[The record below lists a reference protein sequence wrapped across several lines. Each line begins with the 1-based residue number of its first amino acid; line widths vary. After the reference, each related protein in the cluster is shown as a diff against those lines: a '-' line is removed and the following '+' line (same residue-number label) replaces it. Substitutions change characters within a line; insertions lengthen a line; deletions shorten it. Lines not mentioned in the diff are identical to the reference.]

1 MPEYLLT
8 GRSRNGKQETVRID
22 APTADLAYKQ
32 FQKRGYHDIE
42 LHTDDVSAHY
52 TRQSEFADEITP
64 AEYLQFR
71 YFGSWLDDA
80 LFVAWKLYNSGW
92 IVYGAAA
99 AFLMFRRIMNWP
111 QGWSDYVALAIAAF
125 PLLFGIGS
133 QLFNATHRYTRMI
146 DALAWGRW
154 EQVLTRLPRV
164 RGSIPPE
171 EAAFCE
177 AQALAGLGRLDEAL
191 RILKPFADDQQ
202 LPAWLYWG
210 RMGDVYFAAGKPD
223 MIVRMQE
230 KAFELASDN
239 PTVLLD
245 LATSVI
251 RWQRDAERARQLLE
265 QARTH
270 VLSDVLEIFAKM
282 LEGMI
287 DLESGDPARAQ
298 MHFEDT
304 LAALFPLRNATP
316 LIGAAIDRTYAYLC
330 LACAAQDELRAARRH
345 FHRAEPRL
353 RALGSFDLL
362 QRCEA
367 ALRKGT
373 LST

>member
-1 MPEYLLT
+1 
-8 GRSRNGKQETVRID
+8 
-22 APTADLAYKQ
+22 
-32 FQKRGYHDIE
+32 
-42 LHTDDVSAHY
+42 
-52 TRQSEFADEITP
+52 
-64 AEYLQFR
+64 
-71 YFGSWLDDA
+71 
-80 LFVAWKLYNSGW
+80 
-92 IVYGAAA
+92 
-99 AFLMFRRIMNWP
+99 
-111 QGWSDYVALAIAAF
+111 
-125 PLLFGIGS
+125 
-133 QLFNATHRYTRMI
+133 
-146 DALAWGRW
+146 
-154 EQVLTRLPRV
+154 
-164 RGSIPPE
+164 
-171 EAAFCE
+171 
-177 AQALAGLGRLDEAL
+177 
-191 RILKPFADDQQ
+191 
-202 LPAWLYWG
+202 
-210 RMGDVYFAAGKPD
+210 

-353 RALGSFDLL
+353 RAVGSFDLL